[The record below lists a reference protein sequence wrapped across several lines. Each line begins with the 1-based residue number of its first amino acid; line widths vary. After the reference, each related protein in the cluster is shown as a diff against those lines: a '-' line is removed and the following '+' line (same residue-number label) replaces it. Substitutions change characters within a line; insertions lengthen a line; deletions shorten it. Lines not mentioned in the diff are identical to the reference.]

1 MAERDGFG
9 GIGRIRD
16 IGDPY
21 DSRRGNPR
29 PQRVFSSKE
38 ELEDFLVNEELN
50 RRAAIEL
57 EEQELLAGADDVRKQ
72 NDRLIAK
79 QTGWETTVPRE
90 YQVGYS
96 GVDTEE
102 PRTITREDGKTYA
115 NPFYREKGAATD
127 VDLGK
132 TKSTE
137 GGLLQ
142 RKFAPGIGAAYI
154 ERKQATSNIESR
166 VVRDAFLEL
175 DPVKASQIL
184 SQSAGKEITP
194 QFAGRVQQFLEA
206 LPELDVQGASYLA
219 IQESTPGGISREAL
233 QRLAQSGEIGAD
245 PAVSAVA
252 KAVNEGVIDETRSI
266 ESQAR
271 AVDPYMKAA
280 TDEKTKLIEKY
291 KDMANASV
299 GVKPK
304 KAAEIVNP
312 YLVPALM
319 AEATE
324 EYQGKRQPA
333 TYWDA
338 PYPKGRIAI
347 NPRNVRLELLDPSA
361 LISERTAADLSLAYR
376 DRETGELMR
385 PTLGGAV
392 NSLMQE
398 NRTPLIAIPDKEVK
412 SEIRKTKKGKKY
424 RANVFRGQEVSRFGD
439 SGEAGYGDYRVGNTS
454 AYKDEMYNIIN
465 DLIERE
471 TGMQLVTNQGI
482 RDDKMAKLQK
492 GLLARASTDP
502 TANPTTELINLLA
515 EGRNIDRN
523 LGSQDTELSILAT
536 DRAKAEKEFYLQ
548 EGYQEVMQR
557 YRNEAAIAQGSSNQP
572 MPAEVKTSTYAYDNA
587 PQTPSSRAPSTDNA
601 VQSVNQANI
610 PAGSRPITEQAPTFQ
625 RAVDFL
631 TRFRRGKGI

>member
-1 MAERDGFG
+1 MAERDGLS

-29 PQRVFSSKE
+29 PQRYFSSKE
-38 ELEDFLVNEELN
+38 ELEDFIANEELN
-50 RRAAIEL
+50 RRAAAEVA
-57 EEQELLAGADDVRKQ
+57 EQELLAGADGVRKQ
-72 NDRLIAK
+72 DDRLIAK
-79 QTGWETTVPRE
+79 QTGWEVIKPRE
-90 YQVGYS
+90 YQKGYS

-102 PRTITREDGKTYA
+102 PRTITREDGKTYE
-115 NPFYREKGAATD
+115 NPFYREKGAATE

-132 TKSTE
+132 TKSTK

-166 VVRDAFLEL
+166 VVRNAFLEL
-175 DPVKASQIL
+175 DPVKASQVL

-194 QFAGRVQQFLEA
+194 QVAGRVQQYLNA

-219 IQESTPGGISREAL
+219 VQESAPGGLSREAL

-252 KAVNEGVIDETRSI
+252 KAVNEGVIDETRPI
-266 ESQAR
+266 ESQAS

-280 TDEKTKLIEKY
+280 TDEKTRLIDKY

-304 KAAEIVNP
+304 RAAEIVNP
-312 YLVPALM
+312 FLVPALM

-333 TYWDA
+333 KYWDTSIG
-338 PYPKGRIAI
+338 KFAI
-347 NPRNVRLELLDPSA
+347 EPRNVRLELLDPSA

-412 SEIRKTKKGKKY
+412 PEIRKNKRGKKY

-465 DLIERE
+465 DLLERE

-482 RDDKMAKLQK
+482 TDNKMAGLQK
-492 GLLARASTDP
+492 GLFARASTDP
-502 TANPTTELINLLA
+502 KANPTTELIDLLA

-536 DRAKAEKEFYLQ
+536 SRAQAEKDFYLQ
-548 EGYQEVMQR
+548 EGYQAKMQQ
-557 YRNEAAIAQGSSNQP
+557 YRNEAAIVQGSSNQP
-572 MPAEVKTSTYAYDNA
+572 LRAEVKTSSYAYDNA
-587 PQTPSSRAPSTDNA
+587 PQTPSTTAPSTNNA

-610 PAGSRPITEQAPTFQ
+610 PAGSRPTTEKAPAFQ
-625 RAVDFL
+625 RAIDFL
-631 TRFRRGKGI
+631 SRYRRGKGI